1 MMIYLL
7 KSALLLALLYGG
19 FALLLSRETF
29 HRFNRLALLVVMIAS
44 LALPAMQLTMDK
56 PSFFTISS
64 LTPNPIEE
72 GNSLTPNPSP
82 RGEGSNMD
90 EGSSLIT
97 ENEQII
103 PFESDNKAESEK
115 ALPQR
120 GSWEGALYLAGL
132 FASFG
137 FFLFQLFRFW
147 RDTKGGTSTK
157 DEEGNTIVIRGGEF
171 SPYSFLHYII
181 ISVSDYERLRK
192 PILAHE
198 QAHIRLGHSWDLLLL
213 EVVKAIQWFNPFVY
227 PLGRDLKAVH
237 EYEADNAVLNQGI
250 DAKTYQLLLVTKAVG
265 NRLQTLGNN
274 LSHHSLK
281 KRIKMMHKTN
291 SNRWMMTKAV
301 VLPALMALA
310 VVAFAKPKVE
320 EIPATENENILPADD
335 KIADKSEDALVKLL
349 DDGKTFIVNI
359 PDGTLIENRAKG
371 MNVIKVENNK
381 TFIILPV
388 NNTLVL
394 LDNKPADIK
403 SLTKKSRSILKKAE
417 LSRDL
422 NNYELVLTTTPVQI
436 TTSVKDDKI
445 YDVVEVNAQF
455 PGGDAACM
463 KWIKDHIKYPEECI
477 EKEIQGRV
485 QISFVVEKDGS
496 IADAKVLRPI
506 HPLLSEE
513 ALRVVKA
520 MPKWAPA
527 KVKGQTVRSRF
538 NLPVSFR
545 LSTHVVTVEGTPS
558 GPYSDN
564 DSIYGVVDE
573 LASFPGGEAAYMK
586 WLSDHIKYP
595 EECKAQSIQGRVM
608 IQFVVNKDGSIPE
621 IKVLKSPHSLLSEEA
636 VRVVKAMPK
645 WKPAKAE
652 GEIVRSRF
660 ILPIM
665 FRLPP
670 AQTEQKPK
678 E

>member
-1 MMIYLL
+1 MIIYII

-29 HRFNRLALLVVMIAS
+29 HRFNRLALLTTMIAS
-44 LALPAMQLTMDK
+44 LVLPAIQIKAPSQLPLWGSAVNAQESAIELWD
-56 PSFFTISS
+56 SFFETK
-64 LTPNPIEE
+64 ED
-72 GNSLTPNPSP
+72 LTPNPSP
-82 RGEGSNMD
+82 MD
-90 EGSSLIT
+90 EENSLIT

-103 PFESDNKAESEK
+103 PFESDNKAKSEK

-132 FASFG
+132 FASIG

-147 RDTKGGTSTK
+147 RDTKGGTSTH

-171 SPYSFLHYII
+171 PPYSFLHYII

-227 PLGRDLKAVH
+227 LLGRDLKAIH

-320 EIPATENENILPADD
+320 SIPVTEESTEPTIANITTPPEVNTEVSLPA
-335 KIADKSEDALVKLL
+335 
-349 DDGKTFIVNI
+349 N
-359 PDGTLIENRAKG
+359 
-371 MNVIKVENNK
+371 
-381 TFIILPV
+381 
-388 NNTLVL
+388 
-394 LDNKPADIK
+394 
-403 SLTKKSRSILKKAE
+403 
-417 LSRDL
+417 
-422 NNYELVLTTTPVQI
+422 
-436 TTSVKDDKI
+436 
-445 YDVVEVNAQF
+445 
-455 PGGDAACM
+455 
-463 KWIKDHIKYPEECI
+463 
-477 EKEIQGRV
+477 
-485 QISFVVEKDGS
+485 
-496 IADAKVLRPI
+496 
-506 HPLLSEE
+506 
-513 ALRVVKA
+513 
-520 MPKWAPA
+520 
-527 KVKGQTVRSRF
+527 
-538 NLPVSFR
+538 
-545 LSTHVVTVEGTPS
+545 
-558 GPYSDN
+558 N
-564 DSIYGVVDE
+564 DSIYVKVEKD
-573 LASFPGGEAAYMK
+573 AVFPGGEAAMFK
-586 WLSDHIKYP
+586 WIADRIKYP
-595 EECKAQSIQGRVM
+595 EECKANGIQGRVYVQFVVNEDGSLSDAKILRSPDKALSQEAIRIVKAM
-608 IQFVVNKDGSIPE
+608 PKWKPAQNKGKVVRSYFRLPFSFKLPGTQKTETITGQEKGPKPKITVMAKPTGKPIEETADNEIYNKPETEAEFPGGMQAEFKWIADHLKYPEECKAKEIQGNVIIQFVVNEDGSLSDAKI
-621 IKVLKSPHSLLSEEA
+621 LRSPDNALSQEA
-636 VRVVKAMPK
+636 IRVVKAMPK
-645 WKPAKAE
+645 WKPAKQ
-652 GEIVRSRF
+652 GEKAVRSYFR
-660 ILPIM
+660 LPIV
-665 FRLPP
+665 FKLPP

>member
-1 MMIYLL
+1 MIIYII

-29 HRFNRLALLVVMIAS
+29 HRFNRLALLTTMIAS
-44 LALPAMQLTMDK
+44 LVLPAIQIKAPSQLPLWGSAVNAQESAIELWD
-56 PSFFTISS
+56 SFFETK
-64 LTPNPIEE
+64 ED
-72 GNSLTPNPSP
+72 LTPNPSP
-82 RGEGSNMD
+82 MD
-90 EGSSLIT
+90 EENSLIT

-103 PFESDNKAESEK
+103 PFESDNKAKSEK

-132 FASFG
+132 FASIG

-147 RDTKGGTSTK
+147 RDTKGGTSTH

-171 SPYSFLHYII
+171 PPYSFLHYII

-227 PLGRDLKAVH
+227 LLGRDLKAIH

-320 EIPATENENILPADD
+320 SIPVTEESTEPTIANITTPPEVNTEVSLPANNDS
-335 KIADKSEDALVKLL
+335 IYV
-349 DDGKTFIVNI
+349 
-359 PDGTLIENRAKG
+359 
-371 MNVIKVENNK
+371 KVE
-381 TFIILPV
+381 
-388 NNTLVL
+388 
-394 LDNKPADIK
+394 
-403 SLTKKSRSILKKAE
+403 
-417 LSRDL
+417 
-422 NNYELVLTTTPVQI
+422 
-436 TTSVKDDKI
+436 KDA
-445 YDVVEVNAQF
+445 VF
-455 PGGDAACM
+455 PGGEAAM
-463 KWIKDHIKYPEECI
+463 FKWIADRIKYPEEC
-477 EKEIQGRV
+477 KANGIQGRV
-485 QISFVVEKDGS
+485 YVQFVVNEDGS
-496 IADAKVLRPI
+496 LSDAKILRSPDKA
-506 HPLLSEE
+506 LSQE
-513 ALRVVKA
+513 AIRIVKA
-520 MPKWAPA
+520 MPKWKPA
-527 KVKGQTVRSRF
+527 QNKGKVVRSY
-538 NLPVSFR
+538 FR
-545 LSTHVVTVEGTPS
+545 LPFSFKLPGTQKTETITGQEKGPKPKITVMAKPTGKPIEETA
-558 GPYSDN
+558 DN
-564 DSIYGVVDE
+564 EIYE
-573 LASFPGGEAAYMK
+573 KPETEAEFPGSLEAMFK
-586 WLSDHIKYP
+586 WIADHIKYP
-595 EECKAQSIQGRVM
+595 EECKAKEIQGNVI
-608 IQFVVNKDGSIPE
+608 IQFVVNEDGSLSDAKI
-621 IKVLKSPHSLLSEEA
+621 LRSPDKALSQEA

-645 WKPAKAE
+645 WKPAKQ
-652 GEIVRSRF
+652 GEKAVRSYFR
-660 ILPIM
+660 LPIV
-665 FRLPP
+665 FKLPP